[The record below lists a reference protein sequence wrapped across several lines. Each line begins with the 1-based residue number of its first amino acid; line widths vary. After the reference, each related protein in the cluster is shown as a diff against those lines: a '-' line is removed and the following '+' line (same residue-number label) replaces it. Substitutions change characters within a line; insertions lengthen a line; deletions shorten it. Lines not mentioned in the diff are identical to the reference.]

1 MKEESL
7 ITESIESGVKSILL
21 KQPLLGGI
29 SLVFIIVLCLL
40 IISSFSLEV
49 YGSWVVFLF
58 MCCVP
63 TQIIC
68 GLVWGCQYPEK
79 VANLRQPY
87 KGFSFVGISIVGGLL
102 LASIILFFVAHGAMP
117 PGPQHNI
124 FVILFII
131 NIFWLVGIFQCQP
144 FATLFNNPALL
155 GAVLL
160 TCAFVITYLLFFFVI
175 NFEFIAKA
183 PFYIPQLDGGG
194 PVMAFDLL
202 TFGVT
207 TVASIM
213 VLIVI
218 DFKPIAKLPGA
229 NKTSLF
235 ILWSAVVVLLLST
248 LVKTAFVT
256 LLGFDQIVYM
266 VMVPISFIFGA
277 FILLNLYEKSLLS
290 FFGEAVHTYMS
301 LIICSFFAIIIYQ
314 LLMALGPMVSG
325 DMLSGAPSY
334 ELNFWVANAMLAIC
348 FPLIVVYS
356 DFLQHWPFRSNNNK

>member
-7 ITESIESGVKSILL
+7 MKESVQLNTEITLL
-21 KQPLLGGI
+21 KQPFLGGI
-29 SLVFIIVLCLL
+29 SLAFVIAICVL
-40 IISSFSLEV
+40 IIASFSAEIFA
-49 YGSWVVFLF
+49 SWVSFLF

-68 GLVWGCQYPEK
+68 GLVWGCEYPVK
-79 VANLRQPY
+79 VAKLRQPY
-87 KGFSFVGISIVGGLL
+87 KGLSFVGISIVGGLL
-102 LASIILFFVAHGAMP
+102 LASIILFTVAQGAVP

-131 NIFWLVGIFQCQP
+131 NMFWLVGVFQCQP
-144 FATLFNNPALL
+144 FSMLFKNPALL
-155 GAVLL
+155 GGALL

-175 NFEFIAKA
+175 NFEFIANA
-183 PFYIPQLDGGG
+183 PFYVPQLDGGG

-218 DFKPIAKLPGA
+218 DFKPIAKLPGS
-229 NKTSLF
+229 NKTPLF
-235 ILWSAVVVLLLST
+235 ILWSVVAVLLLST
-248 LVKTAFVT
+248 LVKTTFVT

-290 FFGEAVHTYMS
+290 YFSEAIHTYVS
-301 LIICSFFAIIIYQ
+301 LITCSFFAIIIY
-314 LLMALGPMVSG
+314 GSWSNCEWR
-325 DMLSGAPSY
+325 D
-334 ELNFWVANAMLAIC
+334 AI
-348 FPLIVVYS
+348 
-356 DFLQHWPFRSNNNK
+356 WRT